1 LRIFA
6 AIKEESLK
14 GSQGGR
20 MKLANMLMAL
30 MVSVGPF
37 ACQDNPAQQYGDHVI
52 KGYKDAQQVR
62 EKADVSQLRRSA
74 QEFHSMNGR
83 YPADLQELEQF
94 SKIAID
100 ADKYTYDP
108 ATGEITAKP

>member
-1 LRIFA
+1 MLEIPGRN
-6 AIKEESLK
+6 
-14 GSQGGR
+14 R
-20 MKLANMLMAL
+20 MKQQAYILMAF
-30 MVSVGPF
+30 MVSAGLF

-74 QEFHSMNGR
+74 QDFNVMNGR
-83 YPADLQELEQF
+83 YPADLKELEQF

-100 ADKYTYDP
+100 AEKYDYDP
-108 ATGEITAKP
+108 ATGEITAKQ